1 MAWKPTLH
9 FECPPPPPPPPVR
22 GTRRGRKVVTP
33 PVIQVKVL
41 NHQENG
47 PSNGSNT
54 VNWVSPQFEGVDDK
68 FVKQKKTRARPTLPP
83 RTLFKQPT
91 NSEDSCRGNS
101 KQCAVLEFVTV
112 PRQLPEATPTSD
124 PPIDEN
130 VDVINTPS
138 TKDETIFNPLTTSTP
153 SNDGNSLLC
162 NSTILAEDTP
172 TYLYEVHPYH

>member
-1 MAWKPTLH
+1 MVTHICAPMAWKPTLH

-54 VNWVSPQFEGVDDK
+54 VNWVSPQFDGVDDI
-68 FVKQKKTRARPTLPP
+68 FVKRKKTRTRSTLPP
-83 RTLFKQPT
+83 RALFKQPT
-91 NSEDSCRGNS
+91 NSEDSCHGNP
-101 KQCAVLEFVTV
+101 KQRAVLEFVAV
-112 PRQLPEATPTSD
+112 PHQLPEATPTSD

-130 VDVINTPS
+130 VDVINSPS
-138 TKDETIFNPLTTSTP
+138 TRVDCDSK
-153 SNDGNSLLC
+153 SNDNLKCVS
-162 NSTILAEDTP
+162 
-172 TYLYEVHPYH
+172 